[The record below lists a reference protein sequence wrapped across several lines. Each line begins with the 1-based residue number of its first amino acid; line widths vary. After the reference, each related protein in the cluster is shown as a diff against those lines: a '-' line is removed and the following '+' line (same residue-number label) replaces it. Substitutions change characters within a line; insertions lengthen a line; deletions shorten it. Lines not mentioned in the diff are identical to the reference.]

1 MAITSAPLD
10 SIDAQSALQRKS
22 VPPSAGVRGTQAA
35 TSDASFVSNISP
47 AGQAMLALDKFQ
59 ESAEV
64 FKNSGSYRTVRYLQ
78 VMVQGVVGSLNAL
91 RNTLTTAATTRSR
104 YSAAMGS
111 ILNAIDKSVGEG
123 DLTALRQVGIE
134 RNKNGGFAINQEQV
148 VKAFN
153 EDSVTA
159 FSAVTDFAYKVS
171 KAPPILL
178 PSDNRRPQIVTAS
191 EMNDEF
197 AQTPAETAAAKESD
211 RDVSM
216 LQRIAAQLADVGD
229 YTARKAVSIYRT
241 VYAL

>member
-10 SIDAQSALQRKS
+10 GIDAQSALQRKN
-22 VPPSAGVRGTQAA
+22 VPPSSGARGAQAGA
-35 TSDASFVSNISP
+35 TDASFVSHISP

-59 ESAEV
+59 ESAEI
-64 FKNSGSYRTVRYLQ
+64 FKSSGTYRTVRYLQ

-111 ILNAIDKSVGEG
+111 ILEAIDR
-123 DLTALRQVGIE
+123 TAAGSKLDVLRKVGIE
-134 RNKNGGFAINQEQV
+134 RNTSGSFSINAEQV

-153 EDSVTA
+153 EDSASA
-159 FSAVTDFAYKVS
+159 FSAVTDFAYNVS
-171 KAPPILL
+171 KAPPVVLA
-178 PSDNRRPQIVTAS
+178 SDNRRPQLVTAT
-191 EMNDEF
+191 EMNAEF

-211 RDVSM
+211 RDVGM